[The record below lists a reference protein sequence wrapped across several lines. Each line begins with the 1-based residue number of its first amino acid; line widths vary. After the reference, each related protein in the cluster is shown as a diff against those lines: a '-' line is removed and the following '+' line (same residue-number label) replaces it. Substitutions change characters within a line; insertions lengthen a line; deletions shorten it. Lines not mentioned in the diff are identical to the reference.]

1 MKKYMPWMILAIL
14 ILIFVAVLPSSV
26 TIVPIAQ
33 VEARQQSEKFDPVAY
48 VDGIWE
54 SRLVADVQEKAVDL
68 AAILGQIEV
77 DANGKAQKEQLVE
90 IAKADGLITVGEAHI
105 YMVKGTGKVV
115 AVDDTS
121 RVGTLTLELQG
132 YDGPITVKMY
142 TGPRIPSD
150 QTAVRDAV
158 GFINFGDFRDQTEYG
173 MVASEINKR
182 VANQVLSGLD
192 KATLEGKTLT
202 FYGAMSVRTFNLPEI
217 DMKEIVIVPILVEVS
232 E

>member
-1 MKKYMPWMILAIL
+1 MKKHLPWIIFAVLV
-14 ILIFVAVLPSSV
+14 LIFIAALPSSV

-54 SRLVADVQEKAVDL
+54 SRLVPDVQEKAVDL

-77 DANGKAQKEQLVE
+77 DANGKAKKEQLVE
-90 IAKADGLITVGEAHI
+90 IAKANGLITVGEAHV
-105 YMVKGTGKVV
+105 YMVKGKGEIV

-121 RVGTLTLELQG
+121 RVGTLTLKVQG
-132 YDGPITVKMY
+132 YDGPITVKLY
-142 TGPRIPSD
+142 IGPRIPSD
-150 QTAVRDAV
+150 ETAVRDAV
-158 GFINFGDFRDQTEYG
+158 GFVNFGDFRDQTEFG
-173 MVASEINKR
+173 KVASEINKR
-182 VANQVLSGLD
+182 VANQVLGGLD
-192 KATLEGKTLT
+192 KTSLEGKTIT

-217 DMKEIVIVPILVEVS
+217 DMHEIVIVPIVVEVS

>member
-1 MKKYMPWMILAIL
+1 MKKHLPWIIFAVLV
-14 ILIFVAVLPSSV
+14 LIFIAVLPSSV

-54 SRLVADVQEKAVDL
+54 SRLVPDVQEKAVDL

-77 DANGKAQKEQLVE
+77 DANGKAKKEQLVE
-90 IAKADGLITVGEAHI
+90 IAKANGLITVGEAHV
-105 YMVKGTGKVV
+105 YMVKGKGEIV

-121 RVGTLTLELQG
+121 RVGTLTLKVQG
-132 YDGPITVKMY
+132 YDGPITVKLY
-142 TGPRIPSD
+142 IGPRIPSD
-150 QTAVRDAV
+150 ETAVRDAV
-158 GFINFGDFRDQTEYG
+158 GFVNFGDFRDQTEFG
-173 MVASEINKR
+173 KVASEINKR
-182 VANQVLSGLD
+182 VANQVLGGLD
-192 KATLEGKTLT
+192 KTSLEGKTIT

-217 DMKEIVIVPILVEVS
+217 DMHEIVIVPIVVEVS